1 MTIEEFEKQVM
12 EHRKA
17 YHSGNPIVS
26 DKVYDDE
33 IMYLKS
39 LNPNSPILRTTSV
52 IGRKE
57 VFTENIKLDT
67 LKVVIVGRVVSMTK
81 QELLSILKEK
91 GVTVAS
97 EIDET
102 INYVITDNIESLT
115 KKMSLA
121 KEYGIPI
128 ISIDNFIKTVLIN
141 V

>member
-1 MTIEEFEKQVM
+1 
-12 EHRKA
+12 
-17 YHSGNPIVS
+17 
-26 DKVYDDE
+26 
-33 IMYLKS
+33 MYLKS

-57 VFTENIKLDT
+57 VFTENIKLDS

-128 ISIDNFIKTVLIN
+128 VSIDNFIKTVLIN